1 MRIKKVGGFGV
12 TLIRMI
18 HRFRRHLPRVA
29 RLLLG
34 MLGSVWLTAMTVP
47 CVMAAPCELHQH
59 QHSAPCHD
67 AGNTS
72 PRDAN
77 AACPAAGGVDCQ
89 LITTGNPAPP
99 ALDQATPALA
109 LLALPPAIPMFDRQ
123 AGASPDTDP
132 FPPPAGPPLYLR
144 HLTLLI

>member
-1 MRIKKVGGFGV
+1 MRIKTVGGFAV

-34 MLGSVWLTAMTVP
+34 VLGSVWLTAMTAP
-47 CVMAAPCELHQH
+47 CVMAAPCELHQ
-59 QHSAPCHD
+59 QPPSAPCHD
-67 AGNTS
+67 AGNT
-72 PRDAN
+72 RADAVDH
-77 AACPAAGGVDCQ
+77 ACPAAGGVDCQ
-89 LITTGNPAPP
+89 LTTTANPAPL
-99 ALDQATPALA
+99 ALDQAAPVLA
-109 LLALPPAIPMFDRQ
+109 LLALPPAIPVFDRQ
-123 AGASPDTDP
+123 AGVSPDTHP